1 MNPDGL
7 ILVDKPANMTS
18 FAVDMAM
25 RKILGTKKVGHLGTL
40 DPFATG
46 LLPVFAGKGLKYLRF
61 CDGFDKSYSCRAF
74 FGAATDSMD
83 SEGEI
88 TFENYPSK
96 EQMEDL
102 RSTDFAT
109 VRQAFAEV
117 AKTTSQIPPKYSAK
131 KINGKKAYD
140 LARDG
145 VEFELKPVEIRINDL
160 TINSIEEQGKGFVV
174 DFDVSCSK
182 GTYIRTICDDA
193 GRLTGF
199 GAHAISLRRIS
210 CGPFMVKDAY
220 SLDSMTE
227 MKERG
232 DYGFILPAGLCL
244 EDMPRVELTSSQ
256 AKDLSF
262 GKKIL
267 CDPLYEEGRL
277 YKAVYQER
285 LIAVVYPA
293 TEDSRYI
300 FRIERVFAGD

>member
-102 RSTDFAT
+102 RSTA
-109 VRQAFAEV
+109 VSSALCCLLCISAIKRSAETASWV
-117 AKTTSQIPPKYSAK
+117 
-131 KINGKKAYD
+131 
-140 LARDG
+140 
-145 VEFELKPVEIRINDL
+145 
-160 TINSIEEQGKGFVV
+160 
-174 DFDVSCSK
+174 
-182 GTYIRTICDDA
+182 
-193 GRLTGF
+193 
-199 GAHAISLRRIS
+199 
-210 CGPFMVKDAY
+210 MV
-220 SLDSMTE
+220 
-227 MKERG
+227 
-232 DYGFILPAGLCL
+232 C
-244 EDMPRVELTSSQ
+244 
-256 AKDLSF
+256 
-262 GKKIL
+262 
-267 CDPLYEEGRL
+267 CWW
-277 YKAVYQER
+277 
-285 LIAVVYPA
+285 
-293 TEDSRYI
+293 
-300 FRIERVFAGD
+300 